1 MSAFRRE
8 FKKKHT
14 FLAVIHVQNRDQMIR
29 NMDIARRNGA
39 DGVFLINH
47 DIDSSHLLH
56 CYEQARNR
64 HPSYWIG
71 LNILGLSADD
81 AQRIIPE
88 DASGLWT
95 DYAGVT
101 DDGNVEEAYNFHKI
115 DTQWR
120 GLYFGGVA
128 FKYQS
133 PVTDFEKVARY
144 AVDYVDVITT
154 SGEATGS
161 APPLKKIIAMRKGA
175 GTHPIA
181 IASGMTPENVSEYLP
196 YTDCFLVATGISDSH
211 TELNAG
217 LTKAFAQRMG
227 S

>member
-1 MSAFRRE
+1 MSAFKQE
-8 FKKKHT
+8 FKKRHT
-14 FLAVIHVQNRDQMIR
+14 FLAVIHVQNRDQMLR
-29 NMDIARRNGA
+29 NVDIARKNGA

-47 DIDSSHLLH
+47 DIDSSQLLY
-56 CYEQARNR
+56 CYEEARKR
-64 HPSYWIG
+64 HPSWWIG
-71 LNILGLSADD
+71 LNILGLSAGD
-81 AQRIIPE
+81 AQKLLPE

-101 DDGNVEEAYNFHKI
+101 DEGNVQEASNFHKI

-144 AVDYVDVITT
+144 AIEYVDVITT

-161 APPLKKIIAMRKGA
+161 APPLEKIITMRKGA
-175 GTHPIA
+175 GVHPLA
-181 IASGMTPENVSEYLP
+181 IASGMTPENVSAYLP
-196 YTDCFLVATGISDSH
+196 YVDCFLVATGISDSH
-211 TELNAG
+211 TELNATR
-217 LTKAFAQRMG
+217 TKEFSRRVN